1 MMRRFLLCCCL
12 LAASLS
18 SRATDTLSIQQCKA
32 RALEQHPAQAR
43 KALAASAAALQLRN
57 LESNRLPRV
66 ALNAV
71 GSWQSDVFRLPI
83 DNPLFAVPVIPRD
96 QYKATA
102 EVSER
107 IWDGGSDRYL
117 RRQYALDQ
125 KISEA
130 QADVE
135 AHQVLEVVTE
145 LYGGILCLQ
154 ETAAILEAARADLQR
169 RREQM
174 QALVRQGVALPT
186 SADQAQIQLLQT
198 EQQLSAVQADQ
209 AALRSVLAL
218 WLGRADSDF
227 HLRLPD
233 LSQAVQ
239 PTPPRPEYRLFDLQ
253 QQKTDLSRDML
264 ILRRMPRLEA
274 FAQGGLGRPNPFNF
288 FETGLQPFAMLGLRA
303 AWTPFQWGN
312 TGRDRQLLELQGRQ
326 IDVQKAVF
334 ERGLSAARLRD
345 QGVAAK
351 YRSLLA
357 NDDAQIAL
365 QENIVQRAEAQVQA
379 GVLTAAEYLTQV
391 RLLTQARI
399 TRTTHLIQAWQA
411 AELATH

>member
-1 MMRRFLLCCCL
+1 MMRGLLLCCCL
-12 LAASLS
+12 LAAGLS
-18 SRATDTLSIQQCKA
+18 CRATDTLSIQQCKI

-96 QYKATA
+96 QYKVTA

-107 IWDGGSDRYL
+107 IWDGGADRFL

-125 KISEA
+125 QIAAA

-135 AHQVLEVVTE
+135 AHQVLQIVTE
-145 LYGGILCLQ
+145 LYGGILLLQ
-154 ETAAILEAARADLQR
+154 ETTAILEAARADLQR

-174 QALVRQGVALPT
+174 QALVQQGVALPT
-186 SADQAQIQLLQT
+186 AADQAQIQVLQT

-209 AALRSVLAL
+209 AALRNVLAL

-227 HLRLPD
+227 YLRLPD
-233 LSQAVQ
+233 LSPAGG
-239 PTPPRPEYRLFDLQ
+239 PAPPRPEYRLFDLQ
-253 QQKTDLSRDML
+253 QQKTELNREML

-274 FAQGGLGRPNPFNF
+274 FAQGGFGRPNPFNF
-288 FETGLQPFAMLGLRA
+288 FETGLQPFAMIGLRA

-312 TGRDRQLLELQGRQ
+312 TGRDRQLLELQSRQ
-326 IDVQKAVF
+326 TDIQKAVF
-334 ERGLSAARLRD
+334 DRGLSAARLRD
-345 QGVAAK
+345 QGAAEK
-351 YRSLLA
+351 FRGLLA

-365 QENIVQRAEAQVQA
+365 QESIVQRAEAQVQQ
-379 GVLTAAEYLTQV
+379 GVLTAADYLTQL

-411 AELATH
+411 AELATY

>member
-1 MMRRFLLCCCL
+1 MTRRFLLCCCFS
-12 LAASLS
+12 AASLS

-43 KALAASAAALQLRN
+43 KALTASAAALQLRN

-83 DNPLFAVPVIPRD
+83 DNPLFAVPAIPRD

-125 KISEA
+125 NISEA

-135 AHQVLEVVTE
+135 AHQVLELVTE
-145 LYGGILCLQ
+145 LYGGILLLQ

-186 SADQAQIQLLQT
+186 AADQAQIQLLQT

-209 AALRSVLAL
+209 TALRSVLAL

-233 LSQAVQ
+233 LSQAIQ

-253 QQKTDLSRDML
+253 QQKTDLSREML
-264 ILRRMPRLEA
+264 ILRRMPRIEA

-288 FETGLQPFAMLGLRA
+288 FETGLQPFAMVGLRA

-326 IDVQKAVF
+326 IDVQKALF
-334 ERGLSAARLRD
+334 DRGLSAARLRD
-345 QGVAAK
+345 QGAAAK

-365 QENIVQRAEAQVQA
+365 QENIVQRAEAQVQQ
-379 GVLTAAEYLTQV
+379 GVLTAADYLTQL

-399 TRTTHLIQAWQA
+399 TRTTHLIQAWQS

>member
-1 MMRRFLLCCCL
+1 MTRRFLLCCCL
-12 LAASLS
+12 SAACLS

-66 ALNAV
+66 ALNAM

-125 KISEA
+125 NISEA

-135 AHQVLEVVTE
+135 AHQVLELVTE
-145 LYGGILCLQ
+145 LYGGILLLQ

-186 SADQAQIQLLQT
+186 AADQAQIQLLQT
-198 EQQLSAVQADQ
+198 EQQLSAVLADQ
-209 AALRSVLAL
+209 TALRNILAL

-227 HLRLPD
+227 RLRLPD
-233 LSQAVQ
+233 LSQALQ

-253 QQKTDLSRDML
+253 QQKTDLSREML
-264 ILRRMPRLEA
+264 ILRRMPRIEA
-274 FAQGGLGRPNPFNF
+274 FAQGGLGRPNPFNL
-288 FETGLQPFAMLGLRA
+288 FETGLQPFAMVGLRA

-345 QGVAAK
+345 QGAAAK

-365 QENIVQRAEAQVQA
+365 QENIVQRAEAQVQQ
-379 GVLTAAEYLTQV
+379 GVLTAADYLTQL

>member
-1 MMRRFLLCCCL
+1 MMHRFLLCCCL

-18 SRATDTLSIQQCKA
+18 SRATDTLSIQQCKT

-345 QGVAAK
+345 QGAAAK